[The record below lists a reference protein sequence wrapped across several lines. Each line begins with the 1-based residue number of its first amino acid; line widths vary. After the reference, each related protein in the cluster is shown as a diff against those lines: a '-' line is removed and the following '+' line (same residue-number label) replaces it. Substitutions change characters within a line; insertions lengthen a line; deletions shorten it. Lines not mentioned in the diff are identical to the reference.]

1 MKKAQASS
9 KNNQKFKRDVK
20 DKDREAH
27 KMRKELIDLKHRNQS
42 LEKQFGS
49 KSPGLSRVNVPR
61 LQSANL
67 QRAPNTNMH
76 AEENRRL
83 ISENHLLEGQGQ

>member
-42 LEKQFGS
+42 LEK
-49 KSPGLSRVNVPR
+49 
-61 LQSANL
+61 
-67 QRAPNTNMH
+67 
-76 AEENRRL
+76 
-83 ISENHLLEGQGQ
+83 